1 MKKLLAVLML
11 GLFFSASQVVLA
23 QEDTTSVKHKTHST
37 WKKGEHKAKK
47 AEHNAKKAEH
57 KASKKMKHSAKK
69 DSTMEYSK

>member
-47 AEHNAKKAEH
+47 AEH